1 MRRLRVHIDL
11 SRLAANLSAEDHT
24 TVSDA
29 QARQFLLDA
38 GFAPAGDGWLVNEC
52 DLGQVEPAEVTS
64 IEDFEEPAPS
74 AVPPGA

>member
-11 SRLAANLSAEDHT
+11 SRLAVNLSAEDHT

-38 GFAPAGDGWLVNEC
+38 GFTPDRDGWFVNEC
-52 DLGQVEPAEVTS
+52 DLGQVEPEEVTS

>member
-1 MRRLRVHIDL
+1 MRRLRVPVDL

-38 GFAPAGDGWLVNEC
+38 GFTPDRDGWFVNEC
-52 DLGQVEPAEVTS
+52 DLGQVEPEEVTS